1 MGYMFMPDK
10 TAETIDED
18 GKRPHP
24 LQEEP
29 ESPAMPCAPP

>member
-18 GKRPHP
+18 GEHP
-24 LQEEP
+24 L
-29 ESPAMPCAPP
+29 PPPLLLLLLLIGRGKD

>member
-18 GKRPHP
+18 GKRPLP
-24 LQEEP
+24 GKGLDVCN
-29 ESPAMPCAPP
+29 S

>member
-18 GKRPHP
+18 GKRPLPP
-24 LQEEP
+24 LLLLLRGRGKD
-29 ESPAMPCAPP
+29 